1 MSLQQLCDLWNLFFH
16 AEMSCASLI
25 VFRIVI
31 SVVMLTNVLLLIPMV
46 PDYFS
51 EDGVWPTSVWQRQMR
66 LSRFSLLNLL
76 PPTTNAFRFLLLVHV
91 LAVMG
96 YMIGY
101 QFRLCSVVVFLTLV
115 SIHHRNAFILSSGD
129 TLLRMLIC
137 YSCFSDAN
145 GGLSMDAWR
154 RSQPLTEFSQ
164 TDPWPLRLMQLQ
176 VCIVYLRTVF
186 WKLRGRMWWNGTAA
200 WFPLWVDADV
210 RFRPP
215 RWLLT
220 KPFIC
225 LATWGTLIEE
235 IALGTLIWIREFRYP
250 MLVSGI
256 VFHLMLDVIMN
267 LQFFSWIMICSLLLF
282 IFPEDA
288 ESMLCWLCRWI
299 D

>member
-1 MSLQQLCDLWNLFFH
+1 
-16 AEMSCASLI
+16 
-25 VFRIVI
+25 
-31 SVVMLTNVLLLIPMV
+31 
-46 PDYFS
+46 
-51 EDGVWPTSVWQRQMR
+51 
-66 LSRFSLLNLL
+66 
-76 PPTTNAFRFLLLVHV
+76 
-91 LAVMG
+91 
-96 YMIGY
+96 MIGY

-129 TLLRMLIC
+129 TLWRMLIC

-145 GGLSMDAWR
+145 GRLSMDAWR